1 VSLRACAYAS
11 VGACVPHIHTH
22 AHTHTLSLY
31 VTVFGLLT
39 RVVKA
44 CQMTSAMAATTPFGS
59 CGRLGTPQ
67 ACPCGALRACPCG
80 ALRACPDPQDRLV
93 CMYVCLCWCMHPFP
107 AYGRFCPCVLVCRYP
122 AEAPAPFVVHVL
134 ASSLVRALTH
144 WPPTLSTLI
153 VPGACVS
160 APACAHLSLSLCGR
174 HRW

>member
-93 CMYVCLCWCMHPFP
+93 CMYVCLCWCMHPCLWLLLP
-107 AYGRFCPCVLVCRYP
+107 MC
-122 AEAPAPFVVHVL
+122 
-134 ASSLVRALTH
+134 
-144 WPPTLSTLI
+144 
-153 VPGACVS
+153 ACVQVSGRS
-160 APACAHLSLSLCGR
+160 ARAVRGARAGKLAGPCPHTLAPHPLDLTRPWRVCLRTCVCASLSLPL
-174 HRW
+174 WKT